1 MAYSATRSSIGSI
14 GATFIGWLRKIV
26 YFARRKPLGF
36 FGAFILVLVVTFAIF
51 APLIAPYEPNF
62 INIRNRLQGPSA
74 DHWFGTDQTGR
85 DVFSRIVYGSRISL
99 IVGFGAA
106 AITMVLGTFLG
117 VVSGYYGGKRDMFIQ
132 RGVDAF
138 MAMPVMVVLL
148 TAVFLMGTSL
158 TNVTLVLGIISA
170 PAASRVIRSAT
181 LTVMANQ
188 YIDATQAIGGG
199 DLRIMLRHVLPNIMA
214 PILVIV
220 SVYVGSNVL
229 AEAALSFLGLGVPP
243 PTPTWGNMLNIDG
256 LTALS
261 ENLWLSFFPGLAI
274 TMVVFSVNVIG
285 DALRDELDPSRRG
298 IM

>member
-1 MAYSATRSSIGSI
+1 MPAIRAIAFSG
-14 GATFIGWLRKIV
+14 LRKIA

-36 FGAFILVLVVTFAIF
+36 AGAVVLLVVVTIAIF
-51 APLIAPYEPNF
+51 APLIAQYEPQI

-106 AITMVLGTFLG
+106 AITMLIGTFLG
-117 VVSGYYGGKRDMFIQ
+117 VVSGYYGGKRDLFIQ

-158 TNVTLVLGIISA
+158 INVTVVLGVISA
-170 PAASRVIRSAT
+170 PAASRIIRGAT
-181 LTVMANQ
+181 ISVTANQ
-188 YIDATQAIGGG
+188 YIDATRALGGSN
-199 DLRIMLRHVLPNIMA
+199 LRIMVRHILPNIMA
-214 PILVIV
+214 PVLVIV

-243 PTPTWGNMLNIDG
+243 PTATWGNMLNIDG

-261 ENLWLSFFPGLAI
+261 ENPWLSFFPGLAI
-274 TMVVFSVNVIG
+274 TMLVFSVNVIG